1 LFKIAG
7 IVDDIFNE
15 CFDRLIHKSAIVYYP
30 RSLVK
35 FIFLGFFLVSAP
47 LMFALVELNAV
58 LNELAY
64 QSRENVFNSVAVSRL
79 SRQFLEQATTLERLA
94 RQYTVLEDSAVLDD
108 YVRVREMLTDTRTR
122 LMLMASKDQD
132 DALRNAMETEAQLF
146 HFLQKYK
153 NNRSDREQIIDGY
166 RDFVA
171 HVHVAQ
177 QAAYTIAVTSVGD
190 LQKTADAGRRQWQ
203 ILLWAMPIIAIFLAV
218 FLAFLIARPIQQI
231 DQAIRQLGAADFSK
245 EIEVQGPSDLRYL
258 GQRLEWLRV
267 RLQTLEEQQTK
278 FLRNLSHELKTPLTA
293 IREGTELLR
302 DGVGGNLKEE
312 QREILYIV
320 RENILSLQRMIE
332 DLLRYHQ
339 SRVMEP
345 SVLLPIDL
353 GDIVRQVVR
362 EHRLAAWS
370 RLISFE
376 DKLLP
381 LLVTGNP
388 KKITTIIDN
397 LVSNAI
403 KYSPRLGKI
412 QLSMSVDKE
421 YARLE
426 VVDEG
431 PGIPESE
438 RERVFE
444 SFFQGTPPTENNI
457 KGSGLGLTIAREYVL
472 AHGGRIVAE
481 KRTDGRGGARLIL
494 WLPFWT
500 STLPLISRKKT
511 ATQGGA
517 S

>member
-1 LFKIAG
+1 
-7 IVDDIFNE
+7 
-15 CFDRLIHKSAIVYYP
+15 VYYP

-35 FIFLGFFLVSAP
+35 FILLGFFLVSAP
-47 LMFALVELNAV
+47 LIFALVELNTA
-58 LNELAY
+58 LNELAN
-64 QSRENVFNSVAVSRL
+64 QGREGVFNSVTVSRL

-94 RQYTVLEDSAVLDD
+94 RQYTVLEDRAVLDD
-108 YVRVREMLTDTRTR
+108 YVLVREVLTDTRTR
-122 LMLMASKDQD
+122 LMQIVSKDQD
-132 DALRNAMETEAQLF
+132 DALQIAMEKEDQLF
-146 HFLQKYK
+146 HLLQKYK
-153 NNRSDREQIIDGY
+153 NNRNDMEKIVDGY

-171 HVHVAQ
+171 HVYGAQ
-177 QAAYTIAVTSVGD
+177 QAAYMIAIASVD
-190 LQKTADAGRRQWQ
+190 NLQKAADAGRRQWKV
-203 ILLWAMPIIAIFLAV
+203 LLWVMPIIAVLLAV
-218 FLAFLIARPIQQI
+218 LLTFLIARTINQI

-245 EIEVQGPSDLRYL
+245 EIEVQGPADLRYL

-293 IREGTELLR
+293 IREGNELLR
-302 DGVGGNLKEE
+302 DGVGGSLKEE

-320 RENILSLQRMIE
+320 RENTLSLQRMIE
-332 DLLRYHQ
+332 DLLQYHQ

-345 SVLLPIDL
+345 NVLLPVDL
-353 GDIVRQVVR
+353 GDIVHHVVR
-362 EHRLAAWS
+362 EHRLAAWA

-381 LLVTGNP
+381 LLITGDA

-397 LVSNAI
+397 LISNAI

-412 QLSMSVDKE
+412 QLLMSADKE
-421 YARLE
+421 CARLE

-444 SFFQGTPPTENNI
+444 SFFQGVPPTENNI

-472 AHGGRIVAE
+472 AHGGRIAAE
-481 KRTDGRGGARLIL
+481 ERTDGRRGARLIL

-500 STLPLISRKKT
+500 STLPLIGRKKT
-511 ATQGGA
+511 AAQGGV

>member
-1 LFKIAG
+1 
-7 IVDDIFNE
+7 
-15 CFDRLIHKSAIVYYP
+15 VYYP

-47 LMFALVELNAV
+47 LIFALVELHAV

-64 QSRENVFNSVAVSRL
+64 QSRETVFNSVAVSRM

-94 RQYTVLEDSAVLDD
+94 RQYTVLEDRAVLDD
-108 YVRVREMLTDTRTR
+108 YVRVREVLTDTRTR
-122 LMLMASKDQD
+122 LMRVASKEQD
-132 DALRNAMETEAQLF
+132 NALRSAMEEEAQLF
-146 HFLQKYK
+146 LFLQKYK

-171 HVHVAQ
+171 HVHAAQ
-177 QAAYTIAVTSVGD
+177 QAAYTIAITSVD
-190 LQKTADAGRRQWQ
+190 NLQKTADTGRRQWR

-218 FLAFLIARPIQQI
+218 FLAFLIARPIRQI

-245 EIEVQGPSDLRYL
+245 EIEVQGPADLRYL
-258 GQRLEWLRV
+258 GQRLEWLRA

-302 DGVGGNLKEE
+302 DGVGGSLKEE

-332 DLLRYHQ
+332 DLLQYHQ

-345 SVLLPIDL
+345 NVLLPIDL

-381 LLVTGNP
+381 LLVTGNA
-388 KKITTIIDN
+388 KKITTIVDN
-397 LVSNAI
+397 LISNAI

-412 QLSMSVDKE
+412 QLLMSVDKE
-421 YARLE
+421 CARLE

-472 AHGGRIVAE
+472 AHGGRIAAA

-500 STLPLISRKKT
+500 STLPLISRKKIT
-511 ATQGGA
+511 AQGGA